1 MDFHP
6 QKCSVLRVTRAT
18 SNLIQSE
25 YILKGIKLSIDKT
38 TKYLGVDL
46 DSELSW
52 RHLYDGV
59 TNKAK
64 IACLVSCVGISE
76 TPLNKPRQMLTSH

>member
-18 SNLIQSE
+18 SNLIPSE

-38 TKYLGVDL
+38 TKYLGVDF
-46 DSELSW
+46 DSDFSW
-52 RHLYDGV
+52 RHHYDRV
-59 TNKAK
+59 TKKA
-64 IACLVSCVGISE
+64 
-76 TPLNKPRQMLTSH
+76 NNMLGFLRFGSAFHFVLDIE